1 MRRVTGPGLVA
12 VAAGGVL
19 GSLARFAIEQS
30 APLVHGSIWATFAV
44 NVLGCLAIG
53 IVISLLQSSSSFP
66 SSFSARSS
74 PLLHL
79 FLVTGVLGGFTTFS
93 AFAAEVVLTADGQG
107 QGGSAGLA
115 LLYMGATLLVGLLA
129 VPLGVR
135 VAATLRGGGAR

>member
-1 MRRVTGPGLVA
+1 MRRVTGPGFAV

-53 IVISLLQSSSSFP
+53 IVIPLLQPASSSP
-66 SSFSARSS
+66 SSFSTRSS
-74 PLLHL
+74 SMLHL

-93 AFAAEVVLTADGQG
+93 AFAAEVVLTADGQV
-107 QGGSAGLA
+107 QGGSTGLA

-135 VAATLRGGGAR
+135 VSAVLSGGGAR

>member
-1 MRRVTGPGLVA
+1 M

-53 IVISLLQSSSSFP
+53 IVISLLQSSSS
-66 SSFSARSS
+66 SSARSS

-93 AFAAEVVLTADGQG
+93 AFAAEVVLTAGGQV
-107 QGGSAGLA
+107 QGSSTGLA

-135 VAATLRGGGAR
+135 VAATLHGGGAR

>member
-1 MRRVTGPGLVA
+1 MRRVTGPGLVV

-30 APLVHGSIWATFAV
+30 APFVHGSIWATFAV

-53 IVISLLQSSSSFP
+53 IVIPLLQP
-66 SSFSARSS
+66 ASASR
-74 PLLHL
+74 LHL

-93 AFAAEVVLTADGQG
+93 AFAAEVVLTADGQA
-107 QGGSAGLA
+107 QGSSTGLA
-115 LLYMGATLLVGLLA
+115 LLYMGATLLVGVLA

-135 VAATLRGGGAR
+135 VSVALAGGGAR